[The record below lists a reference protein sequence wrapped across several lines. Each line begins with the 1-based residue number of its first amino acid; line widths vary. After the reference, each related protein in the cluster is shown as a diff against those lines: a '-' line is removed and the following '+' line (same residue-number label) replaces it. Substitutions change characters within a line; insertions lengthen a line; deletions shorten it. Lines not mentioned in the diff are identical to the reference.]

1 MKLIIATLFF
11 DQLRILF
18 VKTISTLQNKN

>member
-1 MKLIIATLFF
+1 MKLIIATLLF
-11 DQLRILF
+11 DQLRISF

>member
-1 MKLIIATLFF
+1 MKLIIDTLFF